1 MTTQS
6 TSSWAHR
13 YDGPWVSSVA
23 ASAMRWLSRT
33 LVAYGE
39 RRKRRIAIRELRRWS
54 DHMLADIGLTRGTIP
69 AAVDGLM
76 QREAE
81 NRGVEAPMQRCA
93 DNGPAAKRPRQYNAL
108 AAGLAVVHPAT
119 PKTECC

>member
-1 MTTQS
+1 MTTEP
-6 TSSWAHR
+6 TSISKHR
-13 YDGPWVSSVA
+13 HRGPGASSIAV
-23 ASAMRWLSRT
+23 SAMQWLSRA
-33 LVAYGE
+33 VAAYGE

-54 DHMLADIGLTRGTIP
+54 DHMLADIGLTRSTIP

-81 NRGVEAPMQRCA
+81 DRAVGTPAHRRA
-93 DNGPAAKRPRQYNAL
+93 DTGQATKRPRQYNAL
-108 AAGLAVVHPAT
+108 AAGLTVVHPAT